1 MCQSNSTAN
10 WPATVQLS
18 FEFKR
23 KRCWFSRHLRRNS
36 EIWHDNWSFD
46 QNGVMFRAMR
56 RASGWIAKKSAAS
69 LNPSQVETTLVQ
81 LSEQWPASVPPLAD
95 VVEQFPLG
103 DTALLHLLAVSSS
116 CATRLTRNPETL
128 LWLCQTEVSL
138 APRGCAEMLSE
149 LHALAGDS
157 VATQDFASLRFWK
170 GREMTRVA
178 LRELANVAPLEETT
192 GELSQIAEICVRHV
206 FEHWNTEL
214 RKRHGSPMAEFVILA
229 LGKLGGGELNHS
241 SEVDLLFVYGEEGQL
256 TTHISY
262 HEFFNRLGKRIL
274 ETFSTPH
281 PAGSLFRVDLRL
293 RPEGSAGPLARSLES
308 MENYYAGFGETWE
321 RLALI
326 KARGIAGSR
335 ELAYEFLRQ
344 HQPFI
349 YPNSPTPDLLD
360 EIANIK
366 RRIERDVVGHD
377 ELERDVKLGRG
388 GIREIEFVVQALQL
402 IHGAHHAFLQEAST
416 LKALRGLRQLDLL
429 PRDEVLTLDKAYRF
443 LRRVEHRLQIEAEQQ
458 THTVPREPEA
468 LRRLALSLRFSS
480 GKRFTVALQEKMR
493 TVRSIFERVISGTHA
508 EPAKI
513 DLEIFSNQKRA
524 VKALADLAQ
533 GPASFHIAPRTRQ
546 IFRKLRP
553 VLLEWLAKAADP
565 DATLNQLVRFVEAY
579 SLRSLLFE
587 LLVTNPRLL
596 ELLVKTFDASRFAS
610 ELLIRRPQLLED
622 ITRDPTFHEPR
633 SMAENLRRID
643 SLGAD
648 ASNLDPIRAYR
659 QRQLLRIVLRE
670 VLGLSSP
677 AATFTE
683 LSDVA
688 EACLL
693 YMARLLGNEPLTII
707 ALGKFGGCEI
717 SYGAD
722 LDVLFVGDDTRA
734 AQNLVIA
741 MAQPTAEGNIWAL
754 DARLRPEGEKGPL
767 VCSLETYQS
776 YYANRAQ
783 LWELQALTRARAVSG
798 PLQNEFMEIAK
809 RAWRRASQDADLPIR
824 IDGML
829 ERIRRERGSGSD
841 FLDFKTGIGG
851 IIEGEFLVQ
860 ALQMRESIWEPTWE
874 RIVDRL
880 CERRRLTDSETA
892 NLKGAYSFLRRCES
906 VLRRFDNKSISE
918 FLSDPNEQRK
928 LAIRLGHHDLDAFRE
943 KYVDARETINAL
955 YNLRVKNAS
964 A

>member
-1 MCQSNSTAN
+1 
-10 WPATVQLS
+10 
-18 FEFKR
+18 
-23 KRCWFSRHLRRNS
+23 
-36 EIWHDNWSFD
+36 
-46 QNGVMFRAMR
+46 MFCAMD
-56 RASGWIAKKSAAS
+56 GGDHWIREKAAAS
-69 LNPSQVETTLVQ
+69 LNPSQVETTLIQ
-81 LSEQWPASVPPLAD
+81 LSERWPANALPVVSVI
-95 VVEQFPLG
+95 EQFPLG
-103 DTALLHLLAVSSS
+103 EAALVHLLAISSI
-116 CATRLTRNPETL
+116 CATRLTQNPDTL
-128 LWLCQTEVSL
+128 LWLSQPKVCL
-138 APRGCAEMLSE
+138 ASRGYAEMLGE
-149 LHALAGDS
+149 LSAMSGDS
-157 VATQDFASLRFWK
+157 IAKQDFAALRFWK
-170 GREMTRVA
+170 GREVTRVA

-192 GELSQIAEICVRHV
+192 GELSQIAEICIRRV
-206 FEHWNTEL
+206 FEHWNAEL
-214 RKRHGSPMAEFVILA
+214 RQRHGSPTAEFAILA

-241 SEVDLLFVYGEEGQL
+241 SDVDLLFLYSEEGQL
-256 TTHISY
+256 TPHISY

-274 ETFSTPH
+274 DTFSTLH

-293 RPEGSAGPLARSLES
+293 RPEGSAGPLARSLDS

-326 KARGIAGSR
+326 KARGIGGSR

-349 YPNSPTPDLLD
+349 YPKSTTPDLFD

-366 RRIERDVVGHD
+366 RRIERDVVGPD
-377 ELERDVKLGRG
+377 QLERDVKLGRG

-402 IHGAHHAFLQEAST
+402 IHGARHAFLQEASM

-429 PRDEVLTLDKAYRF
+429 PHDEVLTLDKAYRF
-443 LRRVEHRLQIEAEQQ
+443 LRRVEHRLQSEAEQQ
-458 THTVPREPEA
+458 SHTVPQEPEA

-480 GKRFTVALQEKMR
+480 GERFTAALHEKMNS
-493 TVRSIFERVISGTHA
+493 VRSIFERVISKPRA

-513 DLEIFSNQKRA
+513 DLDIFSDQKRA
-524 VKALADLAQ
+524 AKALADLAQ
-533 GPASFHIAPRTRQ
+533 GPTGFHIAPRTRQ
-546 IFRKLRP
+546 ILRKLRP

-565 DATLNQLVRFVEAY
+565 DATLNQFVRFVEAY
-579 SLRSLLFE
+579 GLRSLLFE

-659 QRQLLRIVLRE
+659 QRQLLRIILRE
-670 VLGLSSP
+670 VLGLSSL

-693 YMARLLGNEPLTII
+693 YMARLLGNEQLTII
-707 ALGKFGGCEI
+707 ALGKFGGREI

-767 VCSLETYQS
+767 VCSVDTYES
-776 YYANRAQ
+776 YYAGRAQ
-783 LWELQALTRARAVSG
+783 RWELQALSRARAVSG
-798 PLQNEFMEIAK
+798 PLQNEFMDLAK
-809 RAWRRASQDADLPIR
+809 HVWRRAGQHADLLVK

-841 FLDFKTGIGG
+841 FLDLKTG
-851 IIEGEFLVQ
+851 
-860 ALQMRESIWEPTWE
+860 R
-874 RIVDRL
+874 
-880 CERRRLTDSETA
+880 
-892 NLKGAYSFLRRCES
+892 
-906 VLRRFDNKSISE
+906 
-918 FLSDPNEQRK
+918 
-928 LAIRLGHHDLDAFRE
+928 
-943 KYVDARETINAL
+943 
-955 YNLRVKNAS
+955 
-964 A
+964 

>member
-1 MCQSNSTAN
+1 
-10 WPATVQLS
+10 
-18 FEFKR
+18 
-23 KRCWFSRHLRRNS
+23 
-36 EIWHDNWSFD
+36 
-46 QNGVMFRAMR
+46 MFRVMAGGTDWTR
-56 RASGWIAKKSAAS
+56 EKGAAS
-69 LNPSQVETTLVQ
+69 LNPSQVGTTLVQ
-81 LSEQWPASVPPLAD
+81 LSERWPANARPLRHLI
-95 VVEQFPLG
+95 EQFALG
-103 DTALLHLLAVSSS
+103 EAALLHLLAVSSI
-116 CATRLTRNPETL
+116 CATRLTRNPEIL
-128 LWLCQTEVSL
+128 LWLCQPEVCL
-138 APRGCAEMLSE
+138 ASRRYAEMFSE
-149 LHALAGDS
+149 LRALAGDS
-157 VATQDFASLRFWK
+157 IAQQDFAALRFWK

-192 GELSQIAEICVRHV
+192 GELSQIAEICIRRV
-206 FEHWNTEL
+206 FEHWDSEL
-214 RKRHGSPMAEFVILA
+214 RKHHGSPMAEFAILG
-229 LGKLGGGELNHS
+229 LGKLGGSELNHS
-241 SEVDLLFVYGEEGQL
+241 SDVDLLFLYGEEGQL
-256 TTHISY
+256 TPRISY

-349 YPNSPTPDLLD
+349 YPKSTTPDLLD

-366 RRIERDVVGHD
+366 RRIERDLVGPD
-377 ELERDVKLGRG
+377 KLERDVKLGIG
-388 GIREIEFVVQALQL
+388 GIREIEFIVQALQL
-402 IHGAHHAFLQEAST
+402 IHGAHHPFLQEPSM
-416 LKALRGLRQLDLL
+416 LKALRALRQLDLL
-429 PRDEVLTLDKAYRF
+429 PRDEVLTLDKTYRF

-458 THTVPREPEA
+458 IHTVPQEPEV
-468 LRRLALSLRFSS
+468 LQQLSRSLRFSS
-480 GKRFTVALQEKMR
+480 AEDFTAALRERMR
-493 TVRSIFERVISGTHA
+493 AVRPIFRRIISEMPA

-513 DLEIFSNQKRA
+513 DLEIFSDQKRA
-524 VKALADLAQ
+524 GKALADLAQ
-533 GPASFHIAPRTRQ
+533 GPASFHVAPRTRQ
-546 IFRKLRP
+546 TFRKLRP
-553 VLLEWLAKAADP
+553 ILLEWLTKAADP
-565 DATLNQLVRFVEAY
+565 DATLNQFVRFVEAY
-579 SLRSLLFE
+579 GLRSLLFE

-659 QRQLLRIVLRE
+659 QRQLLRIILRE

-693 YMARLLGNEPLTII
+693 YMARLLGNEQLTII
-707 ALGKFGGCEI
+707 ALGKFGGREI

-776 YYANRAQ
+776 YYANRVQ
-783 LWELQALTRARAVSG
+783 PWELQALTRARTVSG
-798 PLQNEFMEIAK
+798 PLQNEFTQIAK

-824 IDGML
+824 IDSML

-841 FLDFKTGIGG
+841 FLDFKTGTGG

-860 ALQMRESIWEPTWE
+860 ALQMRADIWEPNWAGAL
-874 RIVDRL
+874 DRL
-880 CERRRLTDSETA
+880 GETRRMTDSDA
-892 NLKGAYSFLRRCES
+892 GKLKGAYTFLRRCES
-906 VLRRFDNKSISE
+906 VLRRFDNKSISA
-918 FLSDPNEQRK
+918 FPSDPNEQRK

-943 KYVDARETINAL
+943 KYVDARETIHAL